1 MPLLAANLID
11 GQHRADGTITTRSVD
26 PRTGEAFGP
35 AFPDATDAEVAAAVA
50 AASAAFPTLRRTDG
64 AVLARLLEAIA
75 DRLEALADTLVDT
88 AARETGL
95 GAVRITGERGR
106 TCGQL
111 RAFAEVARTG
121 SHLDP
126 RIDPADADRTPPRP
140 DLRRI
145 QVPLGPVAVFG
156 ASNFPLA
163 FSVPGGDTASALAA
177 GCPVIAKAHPSH
189 PATSQ
194 LAGQAVVDAVA
205 AVGLPA
211 GTFALLH
218 GRDPAVS
225 RALVTAPGLAAVGF
239 TGSQTV
245 GRALYDLAAAREV
258 PIPVFAEMGSLNPQV
273 VTAGAIAERGEVL
286 ATELVGSIALGTGQ
300 FCTKPGL
307 VFVPDSDAGRRFEQ
321 ALAESAGAVEPAP
334 LLNRSIADGLAGRLA
349 EVTGQPGVEV
359 AAGGTVSGAPGSTVT
374 AAPAGAAD
382 DALSA
387 PAAPMAAG
395 AWAAPT
401 ILVTDAPTFAA
412 TPSLHEECFGPA
424 AIVVRVPSLETM
436 TALAST
442 LDGSLTASIHAAA
455 SEVADLADLVDAL
468 THRAGRVV
476 WNQVPTGVAVTPAMQ
491 HGGPYP
497 ASTSA
502 RDTSV
507 GTAAIARFLRPVV
520 YQNTPQALLPEPL
533 RDANPTSR
541 WRLVDGAWTQAP
553 VS

>member
-1 MPLLAANLID
+1 MPLVAANLID
-11 GQHRADGTITTRSVD
+11 GQHRADGTTTTRSVD

-35 AFPDATDAEVAAAVA
+35 AFPDATDTEVTAAVA
-50 AASAAFPTLRRTDG
+50 AASAAFATLRRTDG

-75 DRLEALADTLVDT
+75 DGLEALGDTLVDT
-88 AARETGL
+88 AVRETGL
-95 GAVRITGERGR
+95 GAGRITGERGR

-121 SHLDP
+121 SHLDL

-140 DLRRI
+140 DLRRM

-194 LAGQAVVDAVA
+194 LAGQVIVDAVA

-225 RALVTAPGLAAVGF
+225 RTLVSAPGLAAVGF
-239 TGSQTV
+239 TGSQAV
-245 GRALYDLAAAREV
+245 GRALYDLASGRDV
-258 PIPVFAEMGSLNPQV
+258 PIPVYAEMGSLNPQV
-273 VTAGAIAERGEVL
+273 VTEAAIVERGEVL
-286 ATELVGSIALGTGQ
+286 ATELVGSITLGTGQ

-307 VFVPDSDAGRRFEQ
+307 VFVPDSGAGRRFEQ
-321 ALAESAGAVEPAP
+321 ALAEAAGAVEPAP
-334 LLNRSIADGLAGRLA
+334 LLNRGIADGLAGRLA
-349 EVTGQPGVEV
+349 EVIGLAGVEV
-359 AAGGTVSGAPGSTVT
+359 AAGGTVS
-374 AAPAGAAD
+374 AGARAAEGSDIAAD
-382 DALSA
+382 ASDT
-387 PAAPMAAG
+387 AAG

-401 ILVTDAPTFAA
+401 LLVTDAATFVA
-412 TPSLHEECFGPA
+412 TPSLNEECFGPA
-424 AIVVRVPSLETM
+424 AIVVRVPSLEAM
-436 TALAST
+436 TALVPT
-442 LDGSLTASIHAAA
+442 LDGSLTASIHGAVTDVDQLEA
-455 SEVADLADLVDAL
+455 LVDAL
-468 THRAGRVV
+468 THRVGRVV
-476 WNQVPTGVAVTPAMQ
+476 WNQVPTGVAVSHAMH

-507 GTAAIARFLRPVV
+507 GSAAIARFVRPVV
-520 YQNTPQALLPEPL
+520 YQSTPQALLPEPL

-541 WRLVDGAWTQAP
+541 WRLVDGAWTRAP

>member
-1 MPLLAANLID
+1 MPLVAANLID
-11 GQHRADGTITTRSVD
+11 GQHHADGTTTTRSVD
-26 PRTGEAFGP
+26 PRTGAAFGP

-50 AASAAFPTLRRTDG
+50 AASAAFATLRRTDG

-75 DRLEALADTLVDT
+75 DGLEALGDTLVDT
-88 AARETGL
+88 AVRETGL
-95 GAVRITGERGR
+95 GEVRITGERGR

-111 RAFAEVARTG
+111 RAFAEVARSG
-121 SHLDP
+121 SHLEL
-126 RIDPADADRTPPRP
+126 RIDPADPSSTPPRP
-140 DLRRI
+140 DLRRM

-194 LAGQAVVDAVA
+194 LAGQVIVDALA
-205 AVGLPA
+205 TVGLPA
-211 GTFALLH
+211 GAFALLH

-239 TGSQTV
+239 TGSQAV
-245 GRALYDLAAAREV
+245 GRAMYDLAAGRDV
-258 PIPVFAEMGSLNPQV
+258 PIPVYAEMGSLNPQV
-273 VTAGAIAERGEVL
+273 VTEAAIAERGEVL
-286 ATELVGSIALGTGQ
+286 ASELIGSITLGTGQ

-307 VFVPDSDAGRRFEQ
+307 VFVPDSDAGRGFEQ
-321 ALAESAGAVEPAP
+321 ALAAAADAVERAP
-334 LLNRSIADGLAGRLA
+334 LLNRGIADGLAGRLA
-349 EVTGQPGVEV
+349 ELVALAGVAV
-359 AAGGTVSGAPGSTVT
+359 AAGGTEH
-374 AAPAGAAD
+374 AGARAVDGSGTAD
-382 DALSA
+382 DGSET
-387 PAAPMAAG
+387 AAG

-401 ILVTDAPTFAA
+401 ILLTDAATFTA

-424 AIVVRVPSLETM
+424 AIVVRVASLEAM
-436 TALAST
+436 TALVPT

-455 SEVADLADLVDAL
+455 ADVDQLDALVDAL

-476 WNQVPTGVAVTPAMQ
+476 WNQVPTGVAVTPAMH

-507 GTAAIARFLRPVV
+507 GTAAIARFVRPVA
-520 YQNTPQALLPEPL
+520 YQNAPQALLPEPL

-541 WRLVDGAWTQAP
+541 WRLVDGAWTRAP
-553 VS
+553 IG

>member
-1 MPLLAANLID
+1 MPLVAANLID
-11 GQHRADGTITTRSVD
+11 GQHRADGTTTTRSVD

-35 AFPDATDAEVAAAVA
+35 AFPDATDAEVAAAAA
-50 AASAAFPTLRRTDG
+50 AASGAFATLRRTDG

-75 DRLEALADTLVDT
+75 DGLEALGDTLVDT
-88 AARETGL
+88 ADRETGL

-111 RAFAEVARTG
+111 RAFAEVARSG
-121 SHLDP
+121 SHLEL
-126 RIDPADADRTPPRP
+126 RIDPADASRTPPRP
-140 DLRRI
+140 DLRRM

-177 GCPVIAKAHPSH
+177 GCPVVAKAHPSH

-194 LAGQAVVDAVA
+194 LAGQVIVAAVA

-239 TGSQTV
+239 TGSQAV
-245 GRALYDLAAAREV
+245 GRALYDLAAQREV
-258 PIPVFAEMGSLNPQV
+258 PIPVYAEMGSLNPQV
-273 VTAGAIAERGEVL
+273 VTEAAIAERGEVL
-286 ATELVGSIALGTGQ
+286 ATELVGSITLGTGQ

-307 VFVPDSDAGRRFEQ
+307 VFVPDSDAGRRFER
-321 ALAESAGAVEPAP
+321 AVADAADAVEPGP
-334 LLNRSIADGLAGRLA
+334 LLNRGIADGLAGRLA
-349 EVTGQPGVEV
+349 EVTGLAGVEV
-359 AAGGTVSGAPGSTVT
+359 AAGGTVSDPAPLAT
-374 AAPAGAAD
+374 
-382 DALSA
+382 
-387 PAAPMAAG
+387 AG
-395 AWAAPT
+395 AWATPT
-401 ILVTDAPTFAA
+401 ILVADAATFAA
-412 TPSLHEECFGPA
+412 TPSLQEECFGPV
-424 AIVVRVPSLETM
+424 AIMVRVPSLEAM
-436 TALAST
+436 TALAPT
-442 LDGSLTASIHAAA
+442 LDGSLTASIHATDA
-455 SEVADLADLVDAL
+455 EVADLADLVDAL

-476 WNQVPTGVAVTPAMQ
+476 WNQVPTGVAVTHAMH

-507 GTAAIARFLRPVV
+507 GTAAIARFVRPVV
-520 YQNTPQALLPEPL
+520 YQNAPQSLLPEPL

-553 VS
+553 VG